1 MDAAIALYRQLSTL
15 EKSEFV
21 FDEVSLIY
29 AGNELRKAN
38 KPGDAIKMYKF
49 NLTVYPNSTETYE
62 NLADL
67 YRRTGNVK
75 MAIASY
81 EQLLKIDPKNAP
93 GIWMLRQLK
102 DASAVR

>member
-1 MDAAIALYRQLSTL
+1 
-15 EKSEFV
+15 
-21 FDEVSLIY
+21 
-29 AGNELRKAN
+29 
-38 KPGDAIKMYKF
+38 
-49 NLTVYPNSTETYE
+49 VYPKSTETYE

-81 EQLLKIDPKNAP
+81 EQLLKIDPKNAS